1 MSNSRLDGVRKGT
14 RIPDLLLRRQSLYP
28 TELYG
33 PIVLKP
39 AISRGL
45 TPYIVFLGLD
55 NILSEEGIIHGL
67 LLSIY
72 CRVRSHFSRRIELTT
87 ELLFFSRLVLAL
99 FLRRRPLYTAELLGH
114 MHSAILPEKCP
125 SVKRSWAE
133 KAAAVG
139 AAAVVNC
146 SNHDGSPGCRFA
158 EQGSGSRCACPIGE
172 SPPRHPHCSR
182 ECRAAIRWT
191 HGAAGC
197 RQ

>member
-1 MSNSRLDGVRKGT
+1 MSNSRLDGVCKGT

-99 FLRRRPLYTAELLGH
+99 FLRRRSLYTTELLGH
-114 MHSAILPEKCP
+114 TVLFYSPAGGLSMRGGVFFI
-125 SVKRSWAE
+125 RRRG
-133 KAAAVG
+133 AVPLR
-139 AAAVVNC
+139 
-146 SNHDGSPGCRFA
+146 DSPRYTGY
-158 EQGSGSRCACPIGE
+158 S
-172 SPPRHPHCSR
+172 SP
-182 ECRAAIRWT
+182 
-191 HGAAGC
+191 
-197 RQ
+197 

>member
-99 FLRRRPLYTAELLGH
+99 FLRRRTLYPTELRRDFGYL
-114 MHSAILPEKCP
+114 K
-125 SVKRSWAE
+125 
-133 KAAAVG
+133 
-139 AAAVVNC
+139 
-146 SNHDGSPGCRFA
+146 
-158 EQGSGSRCACPIGE
+158 
-172 SPPRHPHCSR
+172 
-182 ECRAAIRWT
+182 
-191 HGAAGC
+191 
-197 RQ
+197 

>member
-55 NILSEEGIIHGL
+55 NILSEEGIIHSL

-72 CRVRSHFSRRIELTT
+72 CRVRSHFSREIELTT
-87 ELLFFSRLVLAL
+87 DLLFFSRLVLAL
-99 FLRRRPLYTAELLGH
+99 FLRSVVVYPSSVVTEEFLL
-114 MHSAILPEKCP
+114 
-125 SVKRSWAE
+125 
-133 KAAAVG
+133 
-139 AAAVVNC
+139 
-146 SNHDGSPGCRFA
+146 
-158 EQGSGSRCACPIGE
+158 
-172 SPPRHPHCSR
+172 
-182 ECRAAIRWT
+182 
-191 HGAAGC
+191 
-197 RQ
+197 

>member
-72 CRVRSHFSRRIELTT
+72 CRVGSHFSRRFELTT

-99 FLRRRPLYTAELLGH
+99 FLRRRTLYPAELQKH
-114 MHSAILPEKCP
+114 MHHMHFTAGRNSYGPQYIITYIGKKIKPQISKFPA
-125 SVKRSWAE
+125 ST
-133 KAAAVG
+133 
-139 AAAVVNC
+139 
-146 SNHDGSPGCRFA
+146 PGL
-158 EQGSGSRCACPIGE
+158 
-172 SPPRHPHCSR
+172 
-182 ECRAAIRWT
+182 
-191 HGAAGC
+191 
-197 RQ
+197 

>member
-45 TPYIVFLGLD
+45 TPYIVFLVLD

-72 CRVRSHFSRRIELTT
+72 CRVGSHFSRRFELTT

-99 FLRRRPLYTAELLGH
+99 FLRRRTLYPTELQRHLFNFWLISLCFGT
-114 MHSAILPEKCP
+114 SACIK
-125 SVKRSWAE
+125 
-133 KAAAVG
+133 KA
-139 AAAVVNC
+139 
-146 SNHDGSPGCRFA
+146 PK
-158 EQGSGSRCACPIGE
+158 SGSSNQKEVDFRPVY
-172 SPPRHPHCSR
+172 
-182 ECRAAIRWT
+182 
-191 HGAAGC
+191 
-197 RQ
+197 

>member
-99 FLRRRPLYTAELLGH
+99 FLRRGLLYPFNYGGVWNYINFMSITFLSRISCCKQTFE
-114 MHSAILPEKCP
+114 M
-125 SVKRSWAE
+125 VYYY
-133 KAAAVG
+133 
-139 AAAVVNC
+139 
-146 SNHDGSPGCRFA
+146 
-158 EQGSGSRCACPIGE
+158 EQSE
-172 SPPRHPHCSR
+172 
-182 ECRAAIRWT
+182 
-191 HGAAGC
+191 
-197 RQ
+197 

>member
-1 MSNSRLDGVRKGT
+1 MNARDQRFYLTSPTSYREMIPDADVRKLA
-14 RIPDLLLRRQSLYP
+14 RINSILFRPENAGRKVCLTLRRQSLYP

-99 FLRRRPLYTAELLGH
+99 FLRRLALYPTEL
-114 MHSAILPEKCP
+114 
-125 SVKRSWAE
+125 
-133 KAAAVG
+133 
-139 AAAVVNC
+139 
-146 SNHDGSPGCRFA
+146 
-158 EQGSGSRCACPIGE
+158 Q
-172 SPPRHPHCSR
+172 
-182 ECRAAIRWT
+182 T
-191 HGAAGC
+191 HIM
-197 RQ
+197 RTNIKL

>member
-99 FLRRRPLYTAELLGH
+99 FLRRQSLYPTELYGPIVLKPAISRGLTPYIVFLGLDNILSEEGIIHGLLLSIYCRVRSHFSRRIELTTELLFFSRLVLALFLRRRTLYPAEL
-114 MHSAILPEKCP
+114 
-125 SVKRSWAE
+125 
-133 KAAAVG
+133 
-139 AAAVVNC
+139 
-146 SNHDGSPGCRFA
+146 
-158 EQGSGSRCACPIGE
+158 Q
-172 SPPRHPHCSR
+172 RHL
-182 ECRAAIRWT
+182 
-191 HGAAGC
+191 
-197 RQ
+197 

>member
-72 CRVRSHFSRRIELTT
+72 SRVRSHFSRRIELTT

-99 FLRRRPLYTAELLGH
+99 FLRRRVLYPAELHGH
-114 MHSAILPEKCP
+114 L
-125 SVKRSWAE
+125 
-133 KAAAVG
+133 
-139 AAAVVNC
+139 
-146 SNHDGSPGCRFA
+146 
-158 EQGSGSRCACPIGE
+158 
-172 SPPRHPHCSR
+172 
-182 ECRAAIRWT
+182 
-191 HGAAGC
+191 
-197 RQ
+197 

>member
-72 CRVRSHFSRRIELTT
+72 CRVGSHFSRRFELTT

-99 FLRRRPLYTAELLGH
+99 FLRRRPLYTAELLGLIYL
-114 MHSAILPEKCP
+114 AILLEIHA
-125 SVKRSWAE
+125 SVKRFRTE
-133 KAAAVG
+133 
-139 AAAVVNC
+139 
-146 SNHDGSPGCRFA
+146 NHG
-158 EQGSGSRCACPIGE
+158 GSGSRRGFINNDDQLFKSWWKPGLSA
-172 SPPRHPHCSR
+172 
-182 ECRAAIRWT
+182 CRARK
-191 HGAAGC
+191 
-197 RQ
+197 R

>member
-99 FLRRRPLYTAELLGH
+99 FLRRRSLYTTELRRHIPMCIVPTCRRFVNENPRKSCQTVGLSMMCYTMGKEKRTALGDLVTSLQNAH
-114 MHSAILPEKCP
+114 
-125 SVKRSWAE
+125 
-133 KAAAVG
+133 
-139 AAAVVNC
+139 
-146 SNHDGSPGCRFA
+146 FY
-158 EQGSGSRCACPIGE
+158 
-172 SPPRHPHCSR
+172 
-182 ECRAAIRWT
+182 
-191 HGAAGC
+191 
-197 RQ
+197 

>member
-99 FLRRRPLYTAELLGH
+99 FLRRRMLYPAELRRQGTSGIVPDLSRSVNSNGDRLRNDPDPDHVSQFTDIFDDGGVHLGAQVH
-114 MHSAILPEKCP
+114 H
-125 SVKRSWAE
+125 
-133 KAAAVG
+133 G
-139 AAAVVNC
+139 
-146 SNHDGSPGCRFA
+146 
-158 EQGSGSRCACPIGE
+158 IG
-172 SPPRHPHCSR
+172 
-182 ECRAAIRWT
+182 
-191 HGAAGC
+191 
-197 RQ
+197 

>member
-45 TPYIVFLGLD
+45 TPYIVFFGLD

-72 CRVRSHFSRRIELTT
+72 CRVGSHFSRRFELTT
-87 ELLFFSRLVLAL
+87 ELQFFSRLVLAL
-99 FLRRRPLYTAELLGH
+99 FLRRRTLYPAELRAHVWNCLCNFVAFSPPNFEQNRKSAVVLPGKGCYNSENYSKELLFGLFLFYRIHRYLSTDEGKLRYEEDFNFGRFHQHLSGLLYT
-114 MHSAILPEKCP
+114 
-125 SVKRSWAE
+125 
-133 KAAAVG
+133 
-139 AAAVVNC
+139 
-146 SNHDGSPGCRFA
+146 
-158 EQGSGSRCACPIGE
+158 
-172 SPPRHPHCSR
+172 
-182 ECRAAIRWT
+182 
-191 HGAAGC
+191 
-197 RQ
+197 

>member
-55 NILSEEGIIHGL
+55 NILSEEGIIHSL

-72 CRVRSHFSRRIELTT
+72 CRVGSHFSRRFELTT
-87 ELLFFSRLVLAL
+87 ELPFFSRLVLAL
-99 FLRRRPLYTAELLGH
+99 FLRRRTLYPTEVQRRVLKNGVFSRFFTLRTTSYLH
-114 MHSAILPEKCP
+114 YYNSAGFQNP
-125 SVKRSWAE
+125 A
-133 KAAAVG
+133 
-139 AAAVVNC
+139 
-146 SNHDGSPGCRFA
+146 F
-158 EQGSGSRCACPIGE
+158 
-172 SPPRHPHCSR
+172 
-182 ECRAAIRWT
+182 
-191 HGAAGC
+191 
-197 RQ
+197 

>member
-99 FLRRRPLYTAELLGH
+99 FLRRRSLYTTELRRRAQLVLYPKQGCLSTRRWEKSWRTVGLSNILDSDLG
-114 MHSAILPEKCP
+114 
-125 SVKRSWAE
+125 
-133 KAAAVG
+133 G
-139 AAAVVNC
+139 
-146 SNHDGSPGCRFA
+146 
-158 EQGSGSRCACPIGE
+158 
-172 SPPRHPHCSR
+172 RHPAER
-182 ECRAAIRWT
+182 P
-191 HGAAGC
+191 HG
-197 RQ
+197 

>member
-45 TPYIVFLGLD
+45 TPYIVFFGLD

-72 CRVRSHFSRRIELTT
+72 CRVGSHFSREIELPT
-87 ELLFFSRLVLAL
+87 ELPFFSGLVLAL
-99 FLRRRPLYTAELLGH
+99 FLRRRTLYPAELQKHLC
-114 MHSAILPEKCP
+114 A
-125 SVKRSWAE
+125 
-133 KAAAVG
+133 
-139 AAAVVNC
+139 
-146 SNHDGSPGCRFA
+146 GSLLHRLK
-158 EQGSGSRCACPIGE
+158 S
-172 SPPRHPHCSR
+172 
-182 ECRAAIRWT
+182 
-191 HGAAGC
+191 
-197 RQ
+197 

>member
-45 TPYIVFLGLD
+45 TPYIVFFGLD

-72 CRVRSHFSRRIELTT
+72 CRVGSHFSRRFELTT
-87 ELLFFSRLVLAL
+87 ELQFFSRLVLAL
-99 FLRRRPLYTAELLGH
+99 FLRRWTLYTTELLRH
-114 MHSAILPEKCP
+114 ITFRILLFLFLF
-125 SVKRSWAE
+125 VNAE
-133 KAAAVG
+133 KY
-139 AAAVVNC
+139 
-146 SNHDGSPGCRFA
+146 RK
-158 EQGSGSRCACPIGE
+158 
-172 SPPRHPHCSR
+172 
-182 ECRAAIRWT
+182 
-191 HGAAGC
+191 
-197 RQ
+197 